1 MDKFWHWVEKIPL
14 YRFFHTHKLFGKICN
29 REVLSY
35 LLFGALTTVV
45 SLFTF
50 WLPDRL
56 FSAVCYPGV
65 LHYLLHSEK
74 NFAYVESNI
83 ISWICAVTFAF
94 VTNKLFVFESK
105 AKDKKT
111 VLRELSSFVGGRLT
125 TLLVDTALM
134 FLLVTVL
141 SVGEMLSKVLVQV
154 VIVILNYFIS
164 KLLVFRNHA
173 DKGESKS

>member
-1 MDKFWHWVEKIPL
+1 MDKFWQWVEKIPL
-14 YRFFHTHKLFGKICN
+14 YKFFNTHRLFGKICN

-45 SLFTF
+45 SLVTF
-50 WLPDRL
+50 WLPNRL
-56 FSAVCYPGV
+56 FSAVGYAGV
-65 LHYLLHSEK
+65 LHYLLHSPK
-74 NFAYVESNI
+74 DFSYVESNV
-83 ISWICAVTFAF
+83 ISWVCAVAFAF

-105 AKDKKT
+105 ARDQKT

-141 SVGEMLSKVLVQV
+141 SVGEMFSKVLVQI
-154 VIVILNYFIS
+154 VIVLLNYFIS
-164 KLLVFRNHA
+164 KLFVFRNHA
-173 DKGESKS
+173 DKGESK